1 MLIAFSLKIIQLLA
15 NMLQNQEEIIKRK
28 QKQVAEIDIAET
40 RMEEL
45 RSLIYNNE

>member
-15 NMLQNQEEIIKRK
+15 NMLQNQEQIIKRK
-28 QKQVAEIDIAET
+28 QEEVEKIDIAER

-45 RSLIYNNE
+45 RSLIYINE